1 MMREERPPA
10 GPYPQHLPHMRER
23 GKWRAIVIR
32 RLDVLQAVMGG
43 FSPWPAGLCLI
54 TPPAVGASL
63 GIGWA
68 LEIQKLVPKDIPFII
83 DCDDRAGDALAALR
97 GGARH
102 ILCPVSGQIYGQRAK
117 SLAAL
122 CAEAGAHLWHERPD
136 YFADYFDWEGGDYRS
151 QGLKRLLEMAEAWY
165 GG

>member
-1 MMREERPPA
+1 MRA
-10 GPYPQHLPHMRER
+10 R
-23 GKWRAIVIR
+23 GEWRAIVIR
-32 RLDVLQAVMGG
+32 RLDVLQAVMGW
-43 FSPWPAGLCLI
+43 FSPWPPGLCLI
-54 TPPAVGASL
+54 TPPAVVASL

-97 GGARH
+97 GGARD
-102 ILCPVSGQIYGQRAK
+102 ILCLVYGQRAE

-122 CAEAGAHLWHERPD
+122 CAEADAHLWHERPD
-136 YFADYFDWEGGDYRS
+136 YFADYFDWEGVDYRP

-165 GG
+165 GS